1 MQWFERDVVGS
12 IQVVWLYLLQVRQI
26 RNTLSSSDW
35 LFLNACLAIV
45 NGDESALKAYL
56 RQDGDKARQLTKDE
70 CLVLG
75 PTFTVGSTLVHLAI
89 RFQRSDLLGLLL
101 TPAHSDARKRLPSES
116 NVDLASNI
124 REELS
129 RSLHQHKAGDW
140 PCYYTSQL
148 NTFVLPNGIHAD
160 SLNTISEYLLGTF
173 LSFRNL
179 LLLLCSTEA
188 CIR

>member
-1 MQWFERDVVGS
+1 MAAVYPGLL
-12 IQVVWLYLLQVRQI
+12 WLCLLQVRQI

-45 NGDESALKAYL
+45 NDDESAMKAYL

-75 PTFTVGSTLVHLAI
+75 SSFTVGSTLVHLAI
-89 RFQRSDLLGLLL
+89 RFQRSELLSLLL

-148 NTFVLPNGIHAD
+148 NTFVLPNGTNRD
-160 SLNTISEYLLGTF
+160 SLNI
-173 LSFRNL
+173 
-179 LLLLCSTEA
+179 CSDA
-188 CIR
+188 CLPLFS